1 MGRVDQA
8 LAVKAKVGPLRALPR
23 QALQIGDVVVD
34 PVDDRQAV
42 GAGGH
47 DAERERGQERRAIG
61 ARTAAHFLDQVVD
74 PDHPAGDPG
83 PGRRAGQGVEGEDG
97 LTGLDHRPEGRG
109 RPERLAVLA
118 KVFPTISGVK
128 SAEDIINDKEIDAV
142 VVATPVFTHFPLAKK
157 ALENGKHVLIEK
169 PMTSTVAEAEE
180 LISLAAQKGLTLMA
194 DHTFLYTGAV
204 QKMKELIDTGAVGT
218 PRYFDSARINLGLFQ
233 PDVNVL
239 WDLAPHDIS
248 ILTYLIEEAPV
259 SINATGISHTHN
271 NIENIAYMTVNYDSD
286 FIAHFNCS
294 WTSPVKVRQTL
305 IGGDKKMIVFN
316 DLEPSEK
323 IKVYDTGYNHK
334 THLDKN
340 TIMVDYR
347 TGDVYMPKIQ
357 LSEALAGVANDFVQS
372 IMQKKKPVANAE
384 LGMQVVKILEASQE
398 SIKNKGREV
407 KIK

>member
-1 MGRVDQA
+1 MANINIGVIGYGYWGPNIVRNFFSA
-8 LAVKAKVGPLRALPR
+8 ANCSVKAVA
-23 QALQIGDVVVD
+23 D
-34 PVDDRQAV
+34 
-42 GAGGH
+42 
-47 DAERERGQERRAIG
+47 
-61 ARTAAHFLDQVVD
+61 
-74 PDHPAGDPG
+74 
-83 PGRRAGQGVEGEDG
+83 
-97 LTGLDHRPEGRG
+97 G
-109 RPERLAVLA
+109 RPERLAALN
-118 KVFPTISGVK
+118 KIFPSINGVK
-128 SAEDIINDKEIDAV
+128 TGDEIINDKEIDAV
-142 VVATPVFTHFPLAKK
+142 VVATPVFTHFALAKK

-180 LISLAAQKGLTLMA
+180 LIELAEKKGLTLMA

-204 QKMKELIDTGAVGT
+204 QKMKELIETGIVGT
-218 PRYFDSARINLGLFQ
+218 PRYFDSSRINLGLFQ

-248 ILTYLIEEAPV
+248 ILTYLITEAPV

-271 NIENIAYMTVNYDSD
+271 NIENIAYMTVNYGSD

-305 IGGDKKMIVFN
+305 IGGDKKMIVYN

-323 IKVYDTGYNHK
+323 LRVYDTGYNH
-334 THLDKN
+334 TTVLDKN

-347 TGDVYMPKIQ
+347 TGDVYIPKIQ
-357 LSEALAGVANDFVQS
+357 LSEALAGVANDFIQS
-372 IMQKKKPVANAE
+372 IIQKKKPLANAH

-398 SIKNKGREV
+398 SIKNKGKEV